1 MVAERIFAGSVGGIS
16 FSLLRFIAADPVA
29 CLDRLAEPF
38 VERWQ
43 LLTNTYGIVTY
54 VARKR

>member
-1 MVAERIFAGSVGGIS
+1 MNG

-43 LLTNTYGIVTY
+43 LLSNTYGIVTY
-54 VARKR
+54 VARKL